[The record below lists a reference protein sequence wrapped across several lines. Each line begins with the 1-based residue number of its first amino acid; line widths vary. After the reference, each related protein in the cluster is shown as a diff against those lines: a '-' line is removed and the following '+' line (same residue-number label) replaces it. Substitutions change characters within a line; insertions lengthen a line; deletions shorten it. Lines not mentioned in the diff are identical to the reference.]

1 MEVKYDFTLEGVC
14 KGCPHGHFDIVN
26 TSRYF
31 FSNAEPIDPLPAW
44 YRVQC
49 EHEDACKRIIKLM
62 QEENNESRSKKG

>member
-1 MEVKYDFTLEGVC
+1 MEVKYDFTVEGVC

-26 TSRYF
+26 TTRCF
-31 FSNAEPIDPLPAW
+31 HTFNDEPLPAW

-62 QEENNESRSKKG
+62 QEENNEPRSEER